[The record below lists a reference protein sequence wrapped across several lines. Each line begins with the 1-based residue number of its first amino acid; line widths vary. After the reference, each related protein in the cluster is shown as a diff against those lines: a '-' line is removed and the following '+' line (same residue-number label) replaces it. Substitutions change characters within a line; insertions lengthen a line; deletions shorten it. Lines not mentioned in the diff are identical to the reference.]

1 MRRYDPEMFKIFLAL
16 HLLTAIFAIG
26 PLVHA
31 ATTASRGL
39 RKADAAAT
47 PSAARTINI
56 YSIASVLVVIIGF
69 GLMSMDT
76 PYGNHEKAGEFTD
89 LWIWL
94 SVVLWIAAMA
104 LARGLVAPTLEKAT
118 AAIGR
123 GESVSPL
130 VGRVAAGGGVI
141 GLIYAAI
148 VFLMVYRPGS

>member
-1 MRRYDPEMFKIFLAL
+1 MFKIFLAL
-16 HLLTAIFAIG
+16 HLLTAIFAVG

-47 PSAARTINI
+47 ASAARTITI
-56 YSIASVLVVIIGF
+56 YSYASVIVVILGM
-69 GLMSMDT
+69 GLMSMDK
-76 PYGNHEKAGEFTD
+76 PNGSKAGEFSD

-104 LARGLVAPTLEKAT
+104 LALGLVAPTLQKAT

-123 GESVSPL
+123 GESVSAL
-130 VGRVAAGGGVI
+130 TGRVAAGGGIV
-141 GLIYAAI
+141 GLIFAGI
-148 VFLMVYRPGS
+148 VFLMVYQPGS

>member
-1 MRRYDPEMFKIFLAL
+1 MFKIFLAL
-16 HLLTAIFAIG
+16 HLLTAIFAVG

-39 RKADAAAT
+39 RKVDAGAT
-47 PSAARTINI
+47 ASAARTITI
-56 YSIASVLVVIIGF
+56 YSYASTVVVILGM

-76 PYGNHEKAGEFTD
+76 PYGNKAKAGEFSD

-94 SVVLWIAAMA
+94 SVVLWIAAMGLA
-104 LARGLVAPTLEKAT
+104 LGLVAPTLQKAT

-123 GESVSPL
+123 GESVASL
-130 VGRVAAGGGVI
+130 TGRVAAGGGII
-141 GLIYAAI
+141 GLIFAAI

>member
-1 MRRYDPEMFKIFLAL
+1 MFKIFLAL
-16 HLLTAIFAIG
+16 HLLTAIFAVG

-47 PSAARTINI
+47 ATATRTITI
-56 YSIASVLVVIIGF
+56 YSYVSTIVVIIGF
-69 GLMSMDT
+69 GLMSMDK
-76 PYGNHEKAGEFTD
+76 PNGNKAGEFTD

-104 LARGLVAPTLEKAT
+104 LALGLVTPTLQKAT

-130 VGRVAAGGGVI
+130 IGRVAAAGGIV
-141 GLIYAAI
+141 GLIFTAI
-148 VFLMVYRPGS
+148 VFLMVYQPGS

>member
-1 MRRYDPEMFKIFLAL
+1 MFKIFLAL

-47 PSAARTINI
+47 ASAARTVRI
-56 YSIASVLVVIIGF
+56 YSYASAIVVILGF

-76 PYGNHEKAGEFTD
+76 PYGTKEKAGEFTD

-94 SVVLWIAAMA
+94 SVLLWIVAVVIALGLVVPA
-104 LARGLVAPTLEKAT
+104 LAKASES
-118 AAIGR
+118 IGR
-123 GESVSPL
+123 GESVSAL
-130 VGRVAAGGGVI
+130 VGRVAAGGGIV
-141 GLIYAAI
+141 GLIFAAV